1 MLRVTLHTT
10 LFVILFQWNGHLLR
24 DVIGSEYSAL
34 ITEARDITEVVRTDT
49 TTAAATNANATA
61 TSAISAAVAHYY
73 TLFPTA
79 PSLTRPWSTVAEAL
93 FAELYSKPVLRSD
106 VQGGMWV
113 TPKDC
118 VALED
123 WSPVDSSNASGSVS
137 SDSDEKLAEKRAVQR
152 LHAVLVSDGVPVVR
166 LPFALK
172 VRALLHVMLMRF
184 N

>member
-1 MLRVTLHTT
+1 
-10 LFVILFQWNGHLLR
+10 
-24 DVIGSEYSAL
+24 VIGSEYSAL
-34 ITEARDITEVVRTDT
+34 ITEARDITEVASTS
-49 TTAAATNANATA
+49 TATATTNANATA
-61 TSAISAAVAHYY
+61 TTAISAAVAHYY

-123 WSPVDSSNASGSVS
+123 WSLAS
-137 SDSDEKLAEKRAVQR
+137 SDSSSSVGGNSVEKVAEKRAVQR

-172 VRALLHVMLMRF
+172 VSVMVHVMLMRF
-184 N
+184 NVLPC